1 MENNSSVLDSDIVKV
16 DKYEPHK
23 IANGKNE
30 VTFFVASDE
39 VDLAELQRY
48 RQQTQTE
55 YLIAITTTNKDYDC
69 LKLADNVILCS
80 PNEAPLVMQAFQ
92 LLHSGS
98 GIIGMSWDEVKW
110 AISGNKNIEFLHGVA
125 GGENCVALACEQFIS
140 KLQRLSSNYPIKNV
154 MINMFAD
161 ISFGCEQQD
170 FIIQQIDK
178 NLMVN
183 DATTFYQLSFFHEF
197 DYWKKGEQGC
207 CICMFLVYADK
218 EDDIEPVIIEDDI
231 QMKTTNPIQRVGNSI
246 KEYLRRQ
253 QQRNKSES

>member
-39 VDLAELQRY
+39 VDLADLQRY
-48 RQQTQTE
+48 RIQAQTE
-55 YLIAITTTNKDYDC
+55 CLIAITTTNKDYDC

-80 PNEAPLVMQAFQ
+80 PNEVPLVMQAFQ
-92 LLHSGS
+92 RLHSGS

-178 NLMVN
+178 NLVLN

-231 QMKTTNPIQRVGNSI
+231 PMKTTNPTQRAGNSI
-246 KEYLRRQ
+246 K
-253 QQRNKSES
+253 

>member
-1 MENNSSVLDSDIVKV
+1 MENNSSVLDSDTVKV

-30 VTFFVASDE
+30 VIFFVASDD
-39 VDLAELQRY
+39 VDLADLQRY
-48 RQQTQTE
+48 RIQAQTD
-55 YLIAITTTNKDYDC
+55 YLIAINGTNKDYDC
-69 LKLADNVILCS
+69 LKLADNVISCS
-80 PNEAPLVMQAFQ
+80 PDEVQLVMQAFQ

-98 GIIGMSWDEVKW
+98 GIIGMDWNEVKW
-110 AISGNKNIEFLHGVA
+110 AISSGRNIEFLHGMA
-125 GGENCVALACEQFIS
+125 SGENCVALACEQLIP
-140 KLQRLSSNYPIKNV
+140 KLKNLSSNYPITNM
-154 MINMFAD
+154 MINMYAD

-178 NLMVN
+178 NLVLN

-218 EDDIEPVIIEDDI
+218 EDDIEPVII
-231 QMKTTNPIQRVGNSI
+231 
-246 KEYLRRQ
+246 
-253 QQRNKSES
+253 

>member
-1 MENNSSVLDSDIVKV
+1 MENNSPVVDSDILQI

-23 IANGKNE
+23 VANGKNDAT
-30 VTFFVASDE
+30 VFVASD
-39 VDLAELQRY
+39 DIDIADLQRY
-48 RQQTQTE
+48 RQETKTE
-55 YLIAITTTNKDYDC
+55 CLIAMNTTNKNYDC
-69 LKLADNVILCS
+69 LELADNVISCS
-80 PNEAPLVMQAFQ
+80 PDEVQLVMQAFQ
-92 LLHSGS
+92 RLHSGS

-207 CICMFLVYADK
+207 CICMFLVYSD
-218 EDDIEPVIIEDDI
+218 EENDIAPVIIEHDI
-231 QMKTTNPIQRVGNSI
+231 PKQPAKPSQKEDNAIQA
-246 KEYLRRQ
+246 YLRRQ
-253 QQRNKSES
+253 WQRNKNG

>member
-1 MENNSSVLDSDIVKV
+1 M
-16 DKYEPHK
+16 
-23 IANGKNE
+23 
-30 VTFFVASDE
+30 ASDE
-39 VDLAELQRY
+39 VNLADLQRY
-48 RQQTQTE
+48 RIQAQTE

-80 PNEAPLVMQAFQ
+80 PNEVPLVMQAFQ
-92 LLHSGS
+92 RLHSGS

-125 GGENCVALACEQFIS
+125 GGETCVALACEQFIS

-178 NLMVN
+178 NLVLN

-218 EDDIEPVIIEDDI
+218 EDDIEPVTIEQNI
-231 QMKTTNPIQRVGNSI
+231 PKKTSDPTQIAGNSI
-246 KEYLRRQ
+246 KEYLKRQ
-253 QQRNKSES
+253 QQRNRSES

>member
-39 VDLAELQRY
+39 VNLADLQRY
-48 RQQTQTE
+48 RIQAQTE

-98 GIIGMSWDEVKW
+98 GIIGMDWNEVKW
-110 AISGNKNIEFLHGVA
+110 AISGNKNIEFLYGVT
-125 GGENCVALACEQFIS
+125 GGENCVTFACEQFIS

-178 NLMVN
+178 NLVLN

-218 EDDIEPVIIEDDI
+218 ENDIEPVNIEKNI
-231 QMKTTNPIQRVGNSI
+231 PKKTPDTTQIAGNSI
-246 KEYLRRQ
+246 REYLKRQ
-253 QQRNKSES
+253 QQRNKNG

>member
-1 MENNSSVLDSDIVKV
+1 MENNSPVLASVTIQIN
-16 DKYEPHK
+16 KYEPHK
-23 IANGKNE
+23 VANGKNDA
-30 VTFFVASDE
+30 TFFVASD
-39 VDLAELQRY
+39 DIDMAELQRY

-80 PNEAPLVMQAFQ
+80 PDEVQLVMQAFQ

-98 GIIGMSWDEVKW
+98 GIIGMDWNEVKW
-110 AISGNKNIEFLHGVA
+110 AISSGRNIEFLHGMA
-125 GGENCVALACEQFIS
+125 SGENCVALACEQLIP
-140 KLQRLSSNYPIKNV
+140 KLKNLSSNYPITNM
-154 MINMFAD
+154 MINMYAD

-178 NLMVN
+178 NLVLN

-218 EDDIEPVIIEDDI
+218 EDNIEPVIIEDDI
-231 QMKTTNPIQRVGNSI
+231 PMKTTNPTQRVGNSI
-246 KEYLRRQ
+246 K
-253 QQRNKSES
+253 

>member
-39 VDLAELQRY
+39 VDLADLQRY
-48 RQQTQTE
+48 RIKAQTD
-55 YLIAITTTNKDYDC
+55 YLIAINGTGKDLAC

-80 PNEAPLVMQAFQ
+80 LNEVPLVMQAFQ
-92 LLHSGS
+92 RLHSGS

-178 NLMVN
+178 NLMVK
-183 DATTFYQLSFFHEF
+183 DATTFYQLSFFDEF
-197 DYWKKGEQGC
+197 ADWKSGERGC
-207 CICMFLVYADK
+207 CVCMFLIYDDK
-218 EDDIEPVIIEDDI
+218 SND
-231 QMKTTNPIQRVGNSI
+231 SLI
-246 KEYLRRQ
+246 KHI
-253 QQRNKSES
+253 

>member
-1 MENNSSVLDSDIVKV
+1 MENNSPVVDSDIVKV

-39 VDLAELQRY
+39 VNLADLQRY
-48 RQQTQTE
+48 RIQAQTE

-80 PNEAPLVMQAFQ
+80 PNEVQLVMQAFQ

-98 GIIGMSWDEVKW
+98 GIIGMDWNEVKW
-110 AISGNKNIEFLHGVA
+110 AISSGRNIEFLHGMA
-125 GGENCVALACEQFIS
+125 SGENCVALACEQLIP
-140 KLQRLSSNYPIKNV
+140 KLKNLSSNYPIKNV
-154 MINMFAD
+154 MINMYAD

-178 NLMVN
+178 NLVLN

-197 DYWKKGEQGC
+197 ADWKSGERGC
-207 CICMFLVYADK
+207 CVCMFLIYDDK
-218 EDDIEPVIIEDDI
+218 SND
-231 QMKTTNPIQRVGNSI
+231 SLI
-246 KEYLRRQ
+246 KHI
-253 QQRNKSES
+253 

>member
-30 VTFFVASDE
+30 VTFFVASDDI
-39 VDLAELQRY
+39 DLAELQRY
-48 RQQTQTE
+48 RIQAQTE

-80 PNEAPLVMQAFQ
+80 LNEVPLIMQAFQ
-92 LLHSGS
+92 RLHSGS

-207 CICMFLVYADK
+207 CVCMLLIYSDEENDSESVTREQNIPK
-218 EDDIEPVIIEDDI
+218 
-231 QMKTTNPIQRVGNSI
+231 QSTKPIQGTGNSI
-246 KEYLRRQ
+246 KEFLRRQ
-253 QQRNKSES
+253 WQRNKNG

>member
-1 MENNSSVLDSDIVKV
+1 MENNSSVLDSDTVKV

-30 VTFFVASDE
+30 VTFFVASDDI
-39 VDLAELQRY
+39 DLAELQRY
-48 RQQTQTE
+48 RQQMQTE

-80 PNEAPLVMQAFQ
+80 PNEVPLVMQAFQ
-92 LLHSGS
+92 RLHSGS

-125 GGENCVALACEQFIS
+125 GGENCVALACEQLIP
-140 KLQRLSSNYPIKNV
+140 KLKNLSSNYPITNM
-154 MINMFAD
+154 MINIYAD

-207 CICMFLVYADK
+207 CICMFLVYSD
-218 EDDIEPVIIEDDI
+218 EENDIAPVIIEHDI
-231 QMKTTNPIQRVGNSI
+231 PKQPAKPSQKEDNAIQA
-246 KEYLRRQ
+246 YLRRQ
-253 QQRNKSES
+253 WQRNKNG

>member
-30 VTFFVASDE
+30 VTFFVASDDI
-39 VDLAELQRY
+39 DLADLQRY
-48 RQQTQTE
+48 RQETKTE
-55 YLIAITTTNKDYDC
+55 CLIAMNTTNKNYDC
-69 LKLADNVILCS
+69 LELADNVILCS
-80 PNEAPLVMQAFQ
+80 PNEVQLVMQAFQ

-98 GIIGMSWDEVKW
+98 GIIGMDWNEVKW
-110 AISGNKNIEFLHGVA
+110 AISSGRNIEFLHGMA
-125 GGENCVALACEQFIS
+125 SGENCVALACEQLIP
-140 KLQRLSSNYPIKNV
+140 KLKNLSSNYPITNM
-154 MINMFAD
+154 MINMYAD

-207 CICMFLVYADK
+207 CICMFLVYSD
-218 EDDIEPVIIEDDI
+218 EENDIAPVIIEHDI
-231 QMKTTNPIQRVGNSI
+231 SRKIPNSTQTAGNSI
-246 KEYLRRQ
+246 REYLKR
-253 QQRNKSES
+253 

>member
-1 MENNSSVLDSDIVKV
+1 M
-16 DKYEPHK
+16 
-23 IANGKNE
+23 
-30 VTFFVASDE
+30 ASDE
-39 VDLAELQRY
+39 VNLADLQRY
-48 RQQTQTE
+48 RIQAQTE

-69 LKLADNVILCS
+69 LKLADNVISCS
-80 PNEAPLVMQAFQ
+80 PDEVQLVMQAFQ

-98 GIIGMSWDEVKW
+98 GIIGMDWNEVKW
-110 AISGNKNIEFLHGVA
+110 AISSGRNIEFLHGMA
-125 GGENCVALACEQFIS
+125 SGENCVALACEQLIP
-140 KLQRLSSNYPIKNV
+140 KLKNLSSNYPIKNV

-178 NLMVN
+178 NLVLN

-218 EDDIEPVIIEDDI
+218 EDDIEPVII
-231 QMKTTNPIQRVGNSI
+231 
-246 KEYLRRQ
+246 
-253 QQRNKSES
+253 

>member
-1 MENNSSVLDSDIVKV
+1 M
-16 DKYEPHK
+16 
-23 IANGKNE
+23 
-30 VTFFVASDE
+30 ASDE
-39 VDLAELQRY
+39 VNLADLQRY
-48 RQQTQTE
+48 RIQAQTE

-69 LKLADNVILCS
+69 LKLADNVISCS
-80 PNEAPLVMQAFQ
+80 PDEVQLVMQAFQ

-98 GIIGMSWDEVKW
+98 GIIGMDWNEVKW
-110 AISGNKNIEFLHGVA
+110 AISGNKNIEFLYGVT
-125 GGENCVALACEQFIS
+125 GGENCVTFACEQFIS

-178 NLMVN
+178 NLVLN

-218 EDDIEPVIIEDDI
+218 EDDIEPVII
-231 QMKTTNPIQRVGNSI
+231 
-246 KEYLRRQ
+246 
-253 QQRNKSES
+253 

>member
-1 MENNSSVLDSDIVKV
+1 M
-16 DKYEPHK
+16 
-23 IANGKNE
+23 
-30 VTFFVASDE
+30 ASD
-39 VDLAELQRY
+39 DIDMADLQRY
-48 RQQTQTE
+48 RQETQTE

-80 PNEAPLVMQAFQ
+80 PNEVQLVMQAFQ

-98 GIIGMSWDEVKW
+98 GIIGMDWNEVKW
-110 AISGNKNIEFLHGVA
+110 AISSGRNIEFLHGMA
-125 GGENCVALACEQFIS
+125 SGENCVALACEQLIP
-140 KLQRLSSNYPIKNV
+140 KLKNLSSNYPIKNV
-154 MINMFAD
+154 MINMYAD

-178 NLMVN
+178 NLVLN

-218 EDDIEPVIIEDDI
+218 EDDIEPVII
-231 QMKTTNPIQRVGNSI
+231 
-246 KEYLRRQ
+246 
-253 QQRNKSES
+253 